1 MTYTQDEVIKIGNK
15 YYLATD
21 VQSVLDQ
28 RITSISPDEIEDD

>member
-1 MTYTQDEVIKIGNK
+1 MIPIDQVVKIGEK

-28 RITSISPDEIEDD
+28 RIKAISPEEIEQE

>member
-1 MTYTQDEVIKIGNK
+1 MIPLTQVIKIGEK

-28 RITSISPDEIEDD
+28 RIKALNPEEIDLE